1 MDFATVQ
8 KSRTLL
14 FLTLCLYAGFG
25 LVYFTGMTAVS
36 VFSSNSQSECQIS
49 AFPCPQSLSFTFLNH
64 TRPDLNTL
72 SHRFYREES
81 QVRVGRSTPGCGL
94 QRKPFLPESTS
105 STFNYPETPQSSLVQ
120 SQRRY
125 GLALL
130 LQSEGMRSELGLF
143 KQHVVLWRCKSVCFF
158 TKLHGA
164 CYILNTKG
172 RDEWNMEVYEHG
184 QTFSNQEGVN
194 SPYWHRV
201 PLKPSGHWHIRSSVF
216 AHWPPLKHVLTPQ
229 TPVETTYHMPHI
241 FVYGWSA
248 TLSLSSST
256 IINLVNTQLLHSD
269 IKTMPL
275 WYMQHVYVTP
285 LLTVQTAH
293 LFTLLS
299 PARAALIN
307 CA

>member
-25 LVYFTGMTAVS
+25 LVYFTGVTGVS

-49 AFPCPQSLSFTFLNH
+49 AF
-64 TRPDLNTL
+64 L

-143 KQHVVLWRCKSVCFF
+143 KQHVVL
-158 TKLHGA
+158 
-164 CYILNTKG
+164 
-172 RDEWNMEVYEHG
+172 
-184 QTFSNQEGVN
+184 
-194 SPYWHRV
+194 
-201 PLKPSGHWHIRSSVF
+201 
-216 AHWPPLKHVLTPQ
+216 
-229 TPVETTYHMPHI
+229 
-241 FVYGWSA
+241 
-248 TLSLSSST
+248 
-256 IINLVNTQLLHSD
+256 
-269 IKTMPL
+269 
-275 WYMQHVYVTP
+275 
-285 LLTVQTAH
+285 
-293 LFTLLS
+293 
-299 PARAALIN
+299 
-307 CA
+307 